1 MTNRTNIFFLFQN
14 MSIKT
19 RLLIGFGTLIT
30 IIMSISAYFLWEMNE
45 IKKGQ
50 YDIGSSMEILNHSED
65 AENKIVN
72 AELLALTWV
81 QPVLKEK
88 AALMEYVISED
99 EDEQQKLFARF
110 NELGKQIIKVGDDLS
125 SMVTDPKIKEHV
137 NKIKSIQNT
146 LRDSAIN
153 VIASYDGEGEFGE
166 ETRDQMQVFSSNLN
180 KLLDAI
186 AEFQGMVNI
195 MVGNVNA
202 NIVTAISNTENN
214 VELAIGNTER
224 ATEIV
229 LIIMVIS
236 CITGIFTSIITY
248 RSITDPLSA
257 AINLA
262 KRIAEFDLVSYGS
275 KRGDLVNRT
284 DEISVLMS
292 SLYNMRAELRLL
304 VSNIQKTG
312 VVLTKSSSTLTSS
325 AEHISNASTEQVN
338 LATQSLDIAV
348 SLQNDATTIANHAS
362 DASSHAL
369 EADELVK
376 KCVDSDVA
384 NTSQAMQQV
393 SREMSNTRERING
406 LSESAEKIGDIV
418 TVINGIAE
426 QTNLLALNAAIEAAR
441 AGEQGR
447 GFAVVADEVRTLAER
462 TSEATST
469 ISDMIGTV
477 QSQVRDASQSMELS
491 ESAVVSGNEA
501 VTNIVSS
508 LQAIEQLN
516 HQLKTVNQDVATGT
530 DAQRGSA
537 GQIATNLESSKEMT
551 SELYADAKAV
561 SEQAAGLDSLL
572 NDLNKEIAKF
582 KV

>member
-1 MTNRTNIFFLFQN
+1 

>member
-99 EDEQQKLFARF
+99 EDEKQKLFARF